1 MSCPSHSPSFHHFS
15 RYSSVP
21 WFGQYGDRIPVGA
34 SLSVHIGPEAHPAP
48 CTICVCSF
56 PGTSRPECVTDHLPP
71 SSAVLPISCSCP
83 SATHAPPSPLVLA
96 LLCHGVFLTF
106 TDHKAPAPLPYNPV
120 PLVPKHLLQQPILK
134 NEEKIIQVVLLT
146 YLLRGAGS
154 FLRS

>member
-34 SLSVHIGPEAHPAP
+34 SLSVHIGPEVHPAP

-56 PGTSRPECVTDHLPP
+56 PGTSRPECGTDHLPP

-83 SATHAPPSPLVLA
+83 SATHAPPSPLVLHCFVMGCFLHSPIIKLQLLSPITPS
-96 LLCHGVFLTF
+96 LLCQNISFNNLFSKTRKKLF
-106 TDHKAPAPLPYNPV
+106 KLSY
-120 PLVPKHLLQQPILK
+120 
-134 NEEKIIQVVLLT
+134 LLT
-146 YLLRGAGS
+146 YSVEQGPS
-154 FLRS
+154 